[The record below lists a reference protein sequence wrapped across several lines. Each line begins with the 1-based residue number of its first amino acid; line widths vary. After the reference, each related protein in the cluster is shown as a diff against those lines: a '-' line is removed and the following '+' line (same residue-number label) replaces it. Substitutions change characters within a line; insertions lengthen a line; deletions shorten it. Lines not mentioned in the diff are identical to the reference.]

1 MNVTQPNGD
10 KVIYDYDVLGRRT
23 SLTDGENVAGNVTSW
38 TYDAAGRTLSET
50 TSFGTESFVYDRAG
64 RLIEKSITQQTLRLV
79 LEVDA
84 GDLVRLAR

>member
-1 MNVTQPNGD
+1 MLAVSNWSGKRATVS
-10 KVIYDYDVLGRRT
+10 I
-23 SLTDGENVAGNVTSW
+23 EI
-38 TYDAAGRTLSET
+38 
-50 TSFGTESFVYDRAG
+50 DRAPAYRAVEPVAG